1 MGLQVVVL
9 AKLGLC
15 AASHS
20 LTPLSAAL
28 LWPFVLKFSFSFRP
42 LREVYTDILHAL
54 RLFFFQ
60 LRQITMNDEP
70 DGSAASNGG
79 ARWERALRLICERV
93 TQARH
98 AQSGLD
104 SGEDSLRAISMLAL

>member
-1 MGLQVVVL
+1 MGLQALVL
-9 AKLGLC
+9 AKLSLS
-15 AASHS
+15 ATSHS

-28 LWPFVLKFSFSFRP
+28 LWPFVIKFSFSFRP
-42 LREVYTDILHAL
+42 LRELYIDILHSL

-70 DGSAASNGG
+70 GGAASANRNS
-79 ARWERALRLICERV
+79 RWERAVRLICERV
-93 TQARH
+93 TQTRH
-98 AQSGLD
+98 AQSGND